1 MHPLCLNKR
10 WKSSPC
16 HGEDFHQEFSA
27 HLKPTSSMFAYL
39 HIKSVHASSM
49 AWGTVKWYILLHPGF
64 SCWSSDLFAC
74 PTLRT
79 AIIMDT
85 KVITTL
91 ILEWIRCQNMVFC
104 DIQQR
109 YSNVNKLILQNRKS
123 VQPRSN
129 DSTRIVAQSR
139 DSIQTAKVSSISA
152 FCGQA
157 FCELINPMSY

>member
-27 HLKPTSSMFAYL
+27 HLKPT
-39 HIKSVHASSM
+39 ASSM